1 MTKRD
6 ATVLLAACVA
16 LGVPSSLAQ
25 ALPAYDP
32 LGPPN
37 AYLIREPP
45 PLTLSG
51 LWALGRKC
59 AVRNGR
65 LRITATTLAFA
76 DEPPVRYDYIPEAP
90 HHLMSYLAPKSSHH
104 EYTYD
109 MESRILIPDT
119 EGLDPNRIYYP
130 CFGPN
135 PGWPP
140 RSLENPDATFKRLV
154 ARLIHAP
161 LSDAGFEALS
171 RVYFIKGEGAF
182 RQLARLL
189 NAGRRFEVR
198 ARLQRF
204 EQEIAVYPGLEHAG
218 AAGLAPPLPTPD
230 FGSDHA
236 GR

>member
-1 MTKRD
+1 MHK
-6 ATVLLAACVA
+6 
-16 LGVPSSLAQ
+16 PSRPTTLWAPRTHISYGSL
-25 ALPAYDP
+25 
-32 LGPPN
+32 
-37 AYLIREPP
+37 P

-59 AVRNGR
+59 AVRSGR

-76 DEPPVRYDYIPEAP
+76 DKPPVGCDYIPEAP
-90 HHLMSYLAPKSSHH
+90 HHLMSYLAPKNSHDDDI
-104 EYTYD
+104 YD
-109 MESRILIPDT
+109 LEDHILALDT
-119 EGLDPNRIYYP
+119 EGSDPDRIYYP

-140 RSLENPDATFKRLV
+140 RSLYNPDATFKRLV

-182 RQLARLL
+182 RPLARLL
-189 NAGRRFEVR
+189 NAGRRAEVH

-204 EQEIAVYPGLEHAG
+204 EREIAVYPGLEHAG